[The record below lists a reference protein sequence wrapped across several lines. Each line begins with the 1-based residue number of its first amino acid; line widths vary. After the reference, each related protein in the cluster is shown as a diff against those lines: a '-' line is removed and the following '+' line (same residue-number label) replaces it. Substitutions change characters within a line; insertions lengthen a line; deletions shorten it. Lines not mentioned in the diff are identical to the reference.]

1 MKKLI
6 VITGLMLITIPT
18 SAMGADRLSL
28 GYIYSSSISHSQII
42 ENTKDSINVVSPT
55 CFDLN
60 LEGRLE
66 INNLLDKEFIVE
78 MHKKG
83 IKVTPFLSNHW
94 GQKRA
99 QKMLDNPMP
108 LINEL
113 VTAINEYNLDGVN
126 VDIEN
131 IEVSYKDKLTNFV
144 KLLREA
150 LGDEKTI
157 SVAVAANPKRLK
169 ATWVASYD
177 YKGLSEYSDYLVLMA
192 YDEHS
197 AGGAE
202 GPVASIGFVK
212 DSLDYMLETVSKD
225 KVVLGMPL
233 YGRFWKEGAEIG
245 GEAIVI
251 GAVEKLIKKYN
262 LVPIFDTETKTAK
275 LTIDIDGITKNIY
288 ANGRYL
294 DEGTYNIWY
303 ENESSIKA
311 KLKLVNEYN
320 ILGTALWALDSEGK
334 EFWNYYN
341 KYLNETEYETE
352 KEIKIRQRLEAY
364 AKIAKVKPIE
374 IKAEIVLE
382 KDRFLLNNKV
392 KNNILSN
399 IENIRNYK
407 YNVIEFIIK
416 DKKEPLVKTEKFKI
430 KGIIN
435 NWSREDEAA

>member
-113 VTAINEYNLDGVN
+113 VKVINEYDLDGVN

-144 KLLREA
+144 KLLRKS

-157 SVAVAANPKRLK
+157 SVAVAANPKRLNS
-169 ATWVASYD
+169 T
-177 YKGLSEYSDYLVLMA
+177 
-192 YDEHS
+192 
-197 AGGAE
+197 
-202 GPVASIGFVK
+202 
-212 DSLDYMLETVSKD
+212 
-225 KVVLGMPL
+225 
-233 YGRFWKEGAEIG
+233 
-245 GEAIVI
+245 
-251 GAVEKLIKKYN
+251 
-262 LVPIFDTETKTAK
+262 
-275 LTIDIDGITKNIY
+275 
-288 ANGRYL
+288 
-294 DEGTYNIWY
+294 
-303 ENESSIKA
+303 
-311 KLKLVNEYN
+311 
-320 ILGTALWALDSEGK
+320 WAL
-334 EFWNYYN
+334 
-341 KYLNETEYETE
+341 
-352 KEIKIRQRLEAY
+352 
-364 AKIAKVKPIE
+364 KVK
-374 IKAEIVLE
+374 
-382 KDRFLLNNKV
+382 
-392 KNNILSN
+392 
-399 IENIRNYK
+399 
-407 YNVIEFIIK
+407 
-416 DKKEPLVKTEKFKI
+416 T
-430 KGIIN
+430 
-435 NWSREDEAA
+435 